1 MLSASRM
8 NRRFCVTRRLVAV
21 ACTSVLAIAL
31 VAAAST
37 SSARAAANLVAH
49 PSRVDLGQVPVN
61 DPGCVII
68 GVPGPGCTTAVVLV
82 TNTGDQPVTVGAGS
96 VCERII
102 GITCATT
109 HKAWGGFTEPP
120 ATTCPGQ
127 MINPGETCQVTLV
140 ALPSHKGKIRGEF
153 IMRDQANNFI
163 LIVPVEV
170 RGI

>member
-1 MLSASRM
+1 MFSASRVD
-8 NRRFCVTRRLVAV
+8 RRPRAKRQLAAGAF
-21 ACTSVLAIAL
+21 TSVLAVVLLA
-31 VAAAST
+31 VVFT
-37 SSARAAANLVAH
+37 SSAGAAAKLVAN
-49 PSRVDLGQVPVN
+49 PSSVDFGTVPVN

-82 TNTGDQPVTVGAGS
+82 TNTGDQPVTVGAAS

-102 GITCATT
+102 GITCATQ
-109 HKAWGGFTEPP
+109 HKAWGGFTDPP

-127 MINPGETCQVTLV
+127 VIDPGETCQVTLV
-140 ALPSHKGKIRGEF
+140 AIPSHKGKVRGEF
-153 IMRDQANNFI
+153 IMRDEANNFI